1 MKYSPF
7 ANTIHKIINDLY
19 ENKDIKYLELGLNC
33 GTNFNSLLIK
43 NKKSVDIKF
52 SQVKPTYLMTTDKF
66 FEQNSENF
74 DLIYVDADHE
84 YSQVIKDYNNSVD
97 CISKNGI
104 IFLHDLYP
112 PDENHT
118 NPELCYNSYKILNY
132 FVENNYDIIVNI
144 EDYGACSVFN
154 PQKIDISKFD
164 HNITYNQL
172 INKISNSDFL
182 MKSYDDF
189 FEKYKKKING

>member
-7 ANTIHKIINDLY
+7 ANTIHKVINDLY
-19 ENKDIKYLELGLNC
+19 ENKEIKYLELGLNC
-33 GTNFNSLLIK
+33 GTNFTSLLIE

-52 SQVKPTYLMTTDKF
+52 SNVEPTYLMTTDEF
-66 FEQNSENF
+66 FEKNKDEF

-84 YSQVIKDYNNSVD
+84 YNQVIKDYNNSVD

-118 NPELCYNSYKILNY
+118 KPELCYNSYKLLNY
-132 FVENNYDIIVNI
+132 FVENNYDIIVNLD
-144 EDYGACSVFN
+144 DYGACSIFD
-154 PQKIDISKFD
+154 PIKIDISKFD
-164 HNITYNQL
+164 HSITYTQL
-172 INKISNSDFL
+172 INKISNNSIL
-182 MKSYDDF
+182 MRSYDDF
-189 FEKYKKKING
+189 LIKYKEKINV